1 MHRQGIAI
9 TITILSLHSS
19 RLKILTSEVLSIKET
34 LKSETYSTVVGNL
47 FKNKNL
53 KRLGVSKEVL
63 KPQVT

>member
-34 LKSETYSTVVGNL
+34 LKSETYSTVVGNR